1 MIRLYH
7 GSNTV
12 IEHIDLSRSKRGK
25 DFGQGFYLNANPDQA
40 MEMAIRTARFM
51 NEGQPTLSCFEFDE
65 TKADEMGLSIKVFP
79 DYSEEWAEFVVM
91 NRKND
96 SDIPAHSY
104 DIVIGPIADDTVG
117 VQIRRYIMGYLSVAT
132 LVEELKFK
140 GDHAFQYFF
149 GTPRSRRISKT
160 HRTMTQD
167 IQFQIECLATELT
180 EMLMAEYDWDIR
192 HALDELYS
200 STTFA
205 KLNDPE
211 CGLYYQGAVYIFQF
225 LKSEIETGKIA

>member
-65 TKADEMGLSIKVFP
+65 TKADEMGLSIKV
-79 DYSEEWAEFVVM
+79 
-91 NRKND
+91 
-96 SDIPAHSY
+96 PAHSY

-149 GTPRSRRISKT
+149 GTPR
-160 HRTMTQD
+160 
-167 IQFQIECLATELT
+167 
-180 EMLMAEYDWDIR
+180 
-192 HALDELYS
+192 
-200 STTFA
+200 
-205 KLNDPE
+205 
-211 CGLYYQGAVYIFQF
+211 AVEF
-225 LKSEIETGKIA
+225 LKRIEL